1 MNKLRVMDLNTMDY
15 GSAVNMMR
23 AVRDDVEHGGDDAL
37 LLVEHKPVITIGKDG
52 DETSIIDK
60 GYINKHNIPLVY
72 SDRGG
77 DAVVHNTGQLVAYP
91 VMKVSENPLDIVN
104 AMWDVLAYLISDYG
118 LVVKNGKEPGAW
130 VLDQKLGFIGMKV
143 QGGVSIH
150 GIAINVANDL
160 DPFNAIKTC
169 GVQGEKVTSLTLA
182 AKKFISVD
190 DVKRRL
196 ISKFS
201 RRFDYLPDKF
211 IIEEN
216 SEPVI

>member
-1 MNKLRVMDLNTMDY
+1 MDLNIMDY

-23 AVRDDVEHGGDDAL
+23 EVRDDVEHGGDDAL

-60 GYINKHNIPLVY
+60 EYINKHNIPVVY

-77 DAVVHNTGQLVAYP
+77 EAVVHNTGQLVAYP
-91 VMKVSENPLDIVN
+91 IMKVSDDPLDIVN
-104 AMWDVLAYLISDYG
+104 SLWDVIAYLISDYG
-118 LVVKNGKEPGAW
+118 LVAKTGKDPGVW
-130 VLDQKLGFIGMKV
+130 VFDQKLGFFGMKV
-143 QGGVSIH
+143 HKGISIH

-169 GVQGEKVTSLTLA
+169 GVEGEKVTSLTLA

-190 DVKRRL
+190 DVKHRF

-201 RRFDYLPDKF
+201 RRFNYLPDKF
-211 IIEEN
+211 IIKESNE
-216 SEPVI
+216 